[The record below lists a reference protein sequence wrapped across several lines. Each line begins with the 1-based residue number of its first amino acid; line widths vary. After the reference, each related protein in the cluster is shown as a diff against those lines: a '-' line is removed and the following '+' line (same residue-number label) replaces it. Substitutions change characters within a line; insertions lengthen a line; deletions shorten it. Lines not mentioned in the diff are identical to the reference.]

1 MRMFLILAGLLLSL
15 AAEPQD
21 IYRWVDKN
29 GVVHYADQPGDASAE
44 LVELAGPNSYE
55 SEPAAGGE
63 SSPAP
68 SSSGGDGG
76 GDEPL
81 LYESLTIVQP
91 QPEQVFFGAD
101 VTVAV
106 EAELGGELRG
116 DHQVVFFVDGNR
128 RPASGLGIELSGLER
143 GTHFVRAAVLD
154 HIGNPLIASQQISFH
169 IRQASINSP
178 QSPQGRPNPPPRPT
192 PRPAN

>member
-29 GVVHYADQPGDASAE
+29 GVVHYADQPGDANAE
-44 LVELAGPNSYE
+44 LVVLAGPNSYE
-55 SEPAAGGE
+55 SEPAEAGA
-63 SSPAP
+63 SPS

-81 LYESLTIVQP
+81 LYESLAIVQP
-91 QPEQVFFGAD
+91 QQEQVFFGAD

-106 EAELGGELRG
+106 EAELGGELRS
-116 DHQVVFFVDGNR
+116 DHELVFFVDGNR
-128 RPASGLGIELSGLER
+128 RPASGLGIELSGLDR
-143 GTHFVRAAVLD
+143 GTHFLRATVLD

-192 PRPAN
+192 PRPAS